1 MKKFLLSLIG
11 LAALTASAAN
21 YQTSTGQSVS
31 SKFNSAQT
39 IEFPTDVR
47 NMKAAQAS
55 ASNSVDYTLHNGP
68 YQALGFQNAMA
79 GNKVAM
85 AFEMTPETTTEY
97 AGNKITHINFWT
109 GANSST
115 GTNMIPEVTV
125 FLSEGDHTTA
135 FYTQTSPVG
144 TGRFT
149 YYSVELD
156 EPYTIEA
163 GKDLYIGCYSIL
175 TSSADLTVVV
185 DGAAHSSVEGG
196 WCSSSATAASPFDW
210 FNVTDQVG
218 YLCVGATM
226 QADNF
231 PQNKAAIV
239 SASAPE
245 YVAANTPFEVKANVT
260 NKGLQPLRSVEV
272 EYTVNNSEPK
282 TATGTFYNPIATLK
296 SGECVIP
303 GVTVPS
309 TGAYNIVVKLTKV
322 NGVAIEDAGEA
333 SALVMSMAEGM
344 GFTPNVVIEEFT
356 GTWCGYCPLGYTTM
370 EEIHEK
376 YTDGTLIPVCIHADD
391 AMESDT
397 YIKVNDLYNNAGFPN
412 SIINRNAAYENNQ
425 GALYPYPLSD
435 IEVFYN
441 QIRANL
447 VPAGVTLQCKF
458 TEDNKSVVFEG
469 NTQFCLDF
477 PTHNYTLSFGLTE
490 DNVGPY
496 TQNNNYYRQGAQY
509 GEWNE
514 AGSRVSLKF
523 NDVGRKLDNINGIE
537 GLIPATLTAG
547 KDYPY
552 TYTMTIPSGV
562 KNENLNGIVYLTNKT
577 TGFIVNAATVKAGK
591 FGTAGVNDVLDDD
604 VNAPVEYFNLQGI
617 KVENPSNGIF
627 IRRQGTKTTK
637 VAIN

>member
-39 IEFPTDVR
+39 IEFPTDLR
-47 NMKAAQAS
+47 NMKPALAP
-55 ASNSVDYTLHNGP
+55 ASNSVDYTLNDGP
-68 YQALGFQNAMA
+68 YQALGFQGAMQ

-109 GANSST
+109 GVNSNS
-115 GTNMIPEVTV
+115 GTNRIPEVTV

-135 FYTQTSPVG
+135 FYTQTTTVG
-144 TGRFT
+144 TERFN
-149 YYSVELD
+149 YYSVELA

-175 TSSADLTVVV
+175 TNSVDYTIVV
-185 DGAAHSSVEGG
+185 DGAQHSSPVGG
-196 WCSSSATAASPFDW
+196 WFSNGTTSESPFSWD
-210 FNVTDQVG
+210 NLTDYYG
-218 YLCVGATM
+218 YVCVGATM

-260 NKGLQPLRSVEV
+260 NKGLQPLQSVEI
-272 EYTVNNSEPK
+272 EYTVNNGEPK
-282 TATGTFYNPIATLK
+282 TATGTFATPVATLK
-296 SGECVIP
+296 TGECVIP

-322 NGVAIEDAGEA
+322 NGVALEDAGEA
-333 SALVMSMAEGM
+333 SVLVMSMAQGM

-376 YTDGTLIPVCIHADD
+376 YTDGTLIPVCIHQGDP
-391 AMESDT
+391 MESDT
-397 YIKVNDLYNNAGFPN
+397 YIQVNSKYNGGGYPN
-412 SIINRNAAYENNQ
+412 SIINRNASYENNQ
-425 GALYPYPLSD
+425 GNLYPYPLSD

-490 DNVGPY
+490 DKVGPY
-496 TQNNNYYRQGAQY
+496 TQNNNYAGQGSQY
-509 GEWNE
+509 GEWNN
-514 AGSRVSLKF
+514 AGRRVSLTY
-523 NDVGRKLDNINGIE
+523 NDVARKYETIDGIE

-547 KDYPY
+547 QDYPY
-552 TYTMTIPSGV
+552 TYTISIPSGV
-562 KNENLNGIVYLTNKT
+562 KAENLNGIVYLTDKT
-577 TGFIVNAATVKAGK
+577 TGFVVNAATVKAGK
-591 FGTAGVNDVLDDD
+591 FGTAGVNDILEDD

-617 KVENPSNGIF
+617 KIENPSNGIF
-627 IRRQGTKTTK
+627 IRRQGTKATK